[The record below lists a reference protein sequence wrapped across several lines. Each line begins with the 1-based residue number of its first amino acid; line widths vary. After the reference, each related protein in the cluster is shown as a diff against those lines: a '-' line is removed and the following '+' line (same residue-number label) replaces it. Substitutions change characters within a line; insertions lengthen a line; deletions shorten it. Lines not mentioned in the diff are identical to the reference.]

1 MTFANIQ
8 HRILKGWW
16 IIVITTAAFTL
27 GFSPWVQSNSYQAS
41 IGLGVSFNSPNYV
54 NDLENRSTTLAY
66 VQAAKEFS
74 EYLQT
79 RFSSV
84 EVQDLVSKE
93 SGIKVNNY
101 NVKNPFYT
109 VGAGAGGFI
118 SVGYTDD
125 DLVTA
130 QNFIKAIKKAYYSVV
145 DEWNQSRLDNF
156 KITPMQNFIETV
168 ATTQKPTQIQI
179 LPAIIGFLVAVL
191 LTIAIPFKE

>member
-109 VGAGAGGFI
+109 VGVGAGGFI

-125 DLVTA
+125 NLVTG

>member
-109 VGAGAGGFI
+109 VGVGAGGFI

-125 DLVTA
+125 NLVTA